1 MAKLEKQYPSFECI
15 EYDYGQLSNRDYNGP
30 IYAVL
35 KFADN
40 IDMHVYFYFKDFLDF
55 HKRKKSPLHKA
66 VERLLTEING
76 WGSRHFLLIERLQT
90 EEGLD
95 LFQLFAEFI
104 EFIEE
109 DLGEQY
115 HSRRHRIEEMRR
127 SNSSSAHERQNKEAE
142 QYKGTPPI
150 IEDED
155 FIEDDFI
162 DDDFDED
169 DFGEDDFIEDDTK
182 YEEVKD
188 KDVRDE
194 DTGDDDD
201 DDNESPYNNDRKKLQ
216 ELLEQSSNDM
226 YEALKIN
233 FFPQMP
239 YFQRR
244 YPSRWKVLTENLEEI
259 LQNFENQLLDALLP
273 RLNDDE
279 FREFD
284 IKYNSQKADM
294 SDEEEPPTAR

>member
-1 MAKLEKQYPSFECI
+1 MAKLEKQYPSFECV
-15 EYDYGQLSNRDYNGP
+15 EYDYGQLSNRDYSGP

-40 IDMHVYFYFKDFLDF
+40 VDIHVYFYFKDFLDF

-76 WGSRHFLLIERLQT
+76 WGSRHFLLIERLQA
-90 EEGLD
+90 EESID

-115 HSRRHRIEEMRR
+115 DSRRHRIEELRR
-127 SNSSSAHERQNKEAE
+127 SHSSAAYEQKKEAE
-142 QYKGTPPI
+142 QYKETPPI
-150 IEDED
+150 IEDDD

-162 DDDFDED
+162 ED
-169 DFGEDDFIEDDTK
+169 DEFIENDTK
-182 YEEVKD
+182 HEDIKNENTQY
-188 KDVRDE
+188 E

-201 DDNESPYNNDRKKLQ
+201 DDNESPYNNDRRKLQ

-244 YPSRWKVLTENLEEI
+244 YPSRWKVLTGNIEDI